1 MPREFSTP
9 ASTGSVDRLSLGI
22 STPRGNVESATTG
35 ACGSG
40 CALCFCADADSDAAA
55 EPAMTSCC
63 FCPCACCVGCFEA
76 ED

>member
-1 MPREFSTP
+1 MPRNPLTP
-9 ASTGSVDRLSLGI
+9 ESTGSVDRLALSI
-22 STPRGNVESATTG
+22 SAPRGNAESATTG

-40 CALCFCADADSDAAA
+40 CALCVCFDADSASDAA

-76 ED
+76 E

>member
-9 ASTGSVDRLSLGI
+9 ASTGSVDRLALSV
-22 STPRGNVESATTG
+22 STPRGNAESAANG
-35 ACGSG
+35 AYGSP
-40 CALCFCADADSDAAA
+40 CALCCCAEAESDAAA

-63 FCPCACCVGCFEA
+63 FCPCACCVGCFDA